1 MPLVTVVVPCYNEQ
15 ETIGLLLQAIY
26 AQSFP
31 LAQMEV
37 VIADGLSTDQTRQQI
52 QNFQREHHGLVVRV
66 VENVKRTIPSGLNVA
81 IRAAD
86 GEIIIRLDAHS
97 IPYPDYIA
105 KCEAALRSGCG
116 DNVGGVWE
124 ILPGGKGWLAK
135 SIAVA
140 TALPLGAGDARY
152 RIGGTAQTVDTV
164 PFGAFYRSL
173 VERIG
178 YFDESLLT
186 NEDYEF
192 NVRIRKSG
200 GRVWM
205 DPMIRT
211 KYFARSTLAA
221 LWRQYWRYGFWKA
234 QMLKR
239 YPSTLRWRQAIPPAF
254 VLSLLLFSIVAVWLP
269 AFRWLLVSE
278 VLIYSLAVLIAGLQ
292 AAIKDLFWPH
302 LVGIP
307 LAIWVMH
314 LAWGG
319 GMLFGGIRH
328 EQTGLFT

>member
-1 MPLVTVVVPCYNEQ
+1 MPLVTVIVPCYNEQ

-31 LAQMEV
+31 LAEMEV

-52 QNFQREHHGLVVRV
+52 QNFQRKYQDLVVRV
-66 VENVKRTIPSGLNVA
+66 VENVRRTIPSGLNAA
-81 IRAAD
+81 IRAAE
-86 GEIIIRLDAHS
+86 GQIIIRLDAHS
-97 IPYPDYIA
+97 IPYPDYVA
-105 KCEAALRSGCG
+105 QCEVALRSGCG

-140 TALPLGAGDARY
+140 AALPLGAGDARY
-152 RIGGTAQTVDTV
+152 RIGGMAQAVDTV

-178 YFDESLLT
+178 YFDEKLLT

-192 NVRIRKSG
+192 NVRIRRSG

-205 DPMIRT
+205 DPMIRS
-211 KYFARSTLAA
+211 KYFARSTLDA

-239 YPSTLRWRQAIPPAF
+239 YPSTLRWRQAIPPVV
-254 VLSLLLFSIVAVWLP
+254 VLSLLLFGVAAFWHP

-278 VLIYSLAVLIAGLQ
+278 VMFYSLAVIVAGFQ
-292 AAIKDLFWPH
+292 AAKKDRYLPH
-302 LVGIP
+302 LVGVP
-307 LAIWVMH
+307 LALWVMH

-328 EQTGLFT
+328 E

>member
-1 MPLVTVVVPCYNEQ
+1 MPLVSVVVPCYNEQ
-15 ETIGLLLQAIY
+15 DTIGLLLQAIH

-31 LAQMEV
+31 LAEMEV

-52 QNFQREHHGLVVRV
+52 QNFQLEHQDLVVRV
-66 VENVKRTIPSGLNVA
+66 VENVRRTIPSGLNAA
-81 IRAAD
+81 IRAAE
-86 GEIIIRLDAHS
+86 GQIIIRLDAHS

-105 KCEAALRSGCG
+105 RCAAALRSGCG

-124 ILPGGKGWLAK
+124 ILPGGKDWLAK
-135 SIAVA
+135 SISVA
-140 TALPLGAGDARY
+140 ASLPLGAGDARY
-152 RIGGTAQTVDTV
+152 RIGGTAQAVDTV
-164 PFGAFYRSL
+164 PFGAFNRSL

-178 YFDESLLT
+178 YFDEALLT

-192 NVRIRKSG
+192 NVRIRRSG

-205 DPMIRT
+205 DPMIRS
-211 KYFARSTLAA
+211 KYFARSTLGA

-239 YPSTLRWRQAIPPAF
+239 YPATLRWRQAIPPLF
-254 VLSLLLFSIVAVWLP
+254 VLSLLIFSIAAFRLP

-278 VLIYSLAVLIAGLQ
+278 IVVYSLAITVAGFH
-292 AAIKDLFWPH
+292 AAKKDGFWPY
-302 LVGIP
+302 LLGIP
-307 LAIWVMH
+307 LALWVMH

-328 EQTGLFT
+328 E

>member
-31 LAQMEV
+31 LAELEV

-52 QNFQREHHGLVVRV
+52 QNFQRKHHDLVVRV
-66 VENVKRTIPSGLNVA
+66 VDNVRRTIPSGLNAA
-81 IRAAD
+81 IRAAE
-86 GEIIIRLDAHS
+86 GQIIIRLDAHS

-105 KCEAALRSGCG
+105 QCEAALRSGCG
-116 DNVGGVWE
+116 DNVGGLWE
-124 ILPGGKGWLAK
+124 ILPGSKNWLAK

-140 TALPLGAGDARY
+140 AALPLGAGDARY
-152 RIGGTAQTVDTV
+152 RIGGAAQAVDTV

-178 YFDESLLT
+178 YFDETLLT

-192 NVRIRKSG
+192 NVRIRRSG

-205 DPMIRT
+205 DPMIRS
-211 KYFARSTLAA
+211 KYFARSTLGA

-234 QMLKR
+234 QMLRR
-239 YPSTLRWRQAIPPAF
+239 YPSTLRWRQAIPPVL
-254 VLSLLLFSIVAVWLP
+254 VLSLFLFSVAALWLP
-269 AFRWLLVSE
+269 VFRWLLVSE
-278 VLIYSLAVLIAGLQ
+278 VMIYCLAVIIAGFQ
-292 AAIKDLFWPH
+292 GAVKDRFWPH

-307 LAIWVMH
+307 LALWVMH

-328 EQTGLFT
+328 E